1 MFFFQAKPAALARN
15 PFAEQPNPFQ
25 VGLNFHVNNECMIYN
40 STLSAFDFLLSIEMN
55 LLNSCKA
62 RCTMRSELIRYLSP
76 LKLLKIEH
84 KETS

>member
-40 STLSAFDFLLSIEMN
+40 STLLAFDFLLSIEISVCES
-55 LLNSCKA
+55 LEFL
-62 RCTMRSELIRYLSP
+62 LSP
-76 LKLLKIEH
+76 MYDAFRDDPLLVSPEIIEN
-84 KETS
+84 

>member
-40 STLSAFDFLLSIEMN
+40 STLLAFDFLLSIEISVCES
-55 LLNSCKA
+55 LEFL
-62 RCTMRSELIRYLSP
+62 
-76 LKLLKIEH
+76 
-84 KETS
+84 